1 MTCKKFELK
10 LREESVEI
18 VDVKD
23 ATKIYVIREL
33 SGAQR
38 DAFLNDMGGRM
49 KFTAAGKMEGLSDY
63 TDLQTGFLA
72 LCLYDETG
80 ESVALEILR
89 EYPASVL
96 SGLFEIA
103 QKLSGLDKGA
113 ESKAKN
119 ES

>member
-1 MTCKKFELK
+1 MDYKKFQLK
-10 LREESVEI
+10 LKEESVEI
-18 VDVKD
+18 TDVKD
-23 ATKIYVIREL
+23 ETEIYVIREL

-38 DAFLNDMGGRM
+38 DSFLNDMGGRM
-49 KFTAAGKMEGLSDY
+49 KFTAAGKMQGLSDY

-72 LCLYDETG
+72 LCLYDDRDVL
-80 ESVALEILR
+80 VALKVLR

-96 SGLFEIA
+96 GSLFEIA

-113 ESKAKN
+113 ESETKN

>member
-1 MTCKKFELK
+1 MAYTKFQLK
-10 LREESVEI
+10 LKEESVEI
-18 VDVKD
+18 TDVKD
-23 ATKIYVIREL
+23 ETKIYVIREL

-38 DAFLNDMGGRM
+38 DSFLNDMGGRM
-49 KFTAAGKMEGLSDY
+49 KFTAAGKMQGLSDY

-72 LCLYDETG
+72 LCLYDEVG
-80 ESVALEILR
+80 ELVALEILR

-96 SGLFEIA
+96 SDLFEIA

-113 ESKAKN
+113 ESGAKN